1 MNTYNN
7 ALNQEVTIIKRLINV
22 IVFVEMALY
31 ICKRSVMMAMTLNM
45 MDAINVTI
53 LVNQVV
59 NALKV
64 NVIES
69 KLVVKMDYIIHLQVY
84 LVNHYVEM
92 E

>member
-1 MNTYNN
+1 
-7 ALNQEVTIIKRLINV
+7 
-22 IVFVEMALY
+22 
-31 ICKRSVMMAMTLNM
+31 MAMTLNM
-45 MDAINVTI
+45 MDAINVI
-53 LVNQVV
+53 IHVNQVV

-84 LVNHYVEM
+84 LVNHFAVM